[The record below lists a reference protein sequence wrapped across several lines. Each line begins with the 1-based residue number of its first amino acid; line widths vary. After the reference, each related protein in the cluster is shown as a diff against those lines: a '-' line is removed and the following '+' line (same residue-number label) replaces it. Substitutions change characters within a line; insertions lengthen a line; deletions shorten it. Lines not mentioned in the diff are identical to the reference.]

1 MTKHEAADWVTL
13 PEAARFEWVAKQWV
27 RGEVDLITLPAAA
40 RLADVTERWMRSLV
54 QAGRVVGVKVGRNY
68 IVSRASAAAYVRSET
83 EGRPRSAKPKR
94 AARKRR

>member
-1 MTKHEAADWVTL
+1 MLPKTQPADWVTL
-13 PEAARFEWVAKQWV
+13 PE
-27 RGEVDLITLPAAA
+27 AA

-54 QAGRVVGVKVGRNY
+54 QGGRVVGLKVGRNY

-94 AARKRR
+94 AAKKRR

>member
-1 MTKHEAADWVTL
+1 MTKHKPADWIPL
-13 PEAARFEWVAKQWV
+13 PE
-27 RGEVDLITLPAAA
+27 AA

-54 QAGRVVGVKVGRNY
+54 QGGRVVGLKVGRNY

-83 EGRPRSAKPKR
+83 EGRPRSAKPRR

>member
-1 MTKHEAADWVTL
+1 MLPKTLPADWVTL
-13 PEAARFEWVAKQWV
+13 PE
-27 RGEVDLITLPAAA
+27 AA

-54 QAGRVVGVKVGRNY
+54 QGGRVVGLKVGRNY

-83 EGRPRSAKPKR
+83 EGRPRSAKPRR

>member
-1 MTKHEAADWVTL
+1 MLPKTLPDDWVTL
-13 PEAARFEWVAKQWV
+13 PEAAR
-27 RGEVDLITLPAAA
+27 
-40 RLADVTERWMRSLV
+40 LADVTDRWMRSLV
-54 QAGRVVGVKVGRNY
+54 QSGRVVGLKVGRNY

>member
-1 MTKHEAADWVTL
+1 MLPKTQPADWVTL
-13 PEAARFEWVAKQWV
+13 PE
-27 RGEVDLITLPAAA
+27 AA

-54 QAGRVVGVKVGRNY
+54 QGGRVVGLKVGRNY

-94 AARKRR
+94 AARKR